1 MQAISLAKILS
12 GSEDEEMMEHS
23 SNPHL
28 SNFYLIK
35 FGASQS
41 IIPKWEGGI
50 KKVFDCSQSDN
61 FSEDED
67 QEL

>member
-1 MQAISLAKILS
+1 MR
-12 GSEDEEMMEHS
+12 ENS

-41 IIPKWEGGI
+41 IIPKWEGGVKQVI
-50 KKVFDCSQSDN
+50 DCSQSN
-61 FSEDED
+61 FSDSDDE
-67 QEL
+67 ESTT

>member
-1 MQAISLAKILS
+1 MC
-12 GSEDEEMMEHS
+12 SEGEEMMDHS
-23 SNPHL
+23 SNPLL

-50 KKVFDCSQSDN
+50 KQVFHCSQDDD
-61 FSEDED
+61 FSEGEG
-67 QEL
+67 EM